1 MDSITISGNTLTT
14 TGVNQDL
21 ILNGNGTG
29 IIRIENLN
37 FQSNTI
43 TNYVSDAPI
52 VFETTGD
59 GYVDVSQAGGVRI
72 PYGDA
77 GTRPS
82 VPVIGITR
90 YNIQD
95 QQVEIYDGTSWVSVA
110 GAGGGVSVVGAEELA
125 VKYALTLG

>member
-1 MDSITISGNTLTT
+1 
-14 TGVNQDL
+14 V
-21 ILNGNGTG
+21 
-29 IIRIENLN
+29 
-37 FQSNTI
+37 SN
-43 TNYVSDAPI
+43 API

-77 GTRPS
+77 STRPS

-90 YNIQD
+90 YNTQD
-95 QQVEIYDGTSWVSVA
+95 LQVEIYDGASWVSVA
-110 GAGGGVSVVGAEELA
+110 GAGGGVSVLGAEELA

>member
-1 MDSITISGNTLTT
+1 VDSITISGNTLTT
-14 TGVNQDL
+14 TGTNQDL
-21 ILNGNGTG
+21 ILNANGTG

-37 FQSNTI
+37 FQTNTI
-43 TNYVSDAPI
+43 TNYVSNAPI

-72 PYGDA
+72 PVGDNS
-77 GTRPS
+77 TRPA

-90 YNIQD
+90 YSTQGL
-95 QQVEIYDGTSWVSVA
+95 QVEIYDGASWVSVA
-110 GAGGGVSVVGAEELA
+110 GSGGGVTVTGAEDIA